1 MPPKETDVRKRT
13 AIATASSAQR
23 KPTLDFPDA
32 DLAPEA
38 YLDKTEEDL
47 NLRVDAAVATLGEG
61 LSELVRMSA
70 VRLLLFCGWSLR

>member
-13 AIATASSAQR
+13 AIATASNTQQKAIS
-23 KPTLDFPDA
+23 DFPTDI
-32 DLAPEA
+32 DPVA
-38 YLDKTEEDL
+38 YQDKVEEDL

-70 VRLLLFCGWSLR
+70 VCLASSIL